1 MEKYKKSINILAIL
15 IATLALVACFAGL
28 FSGGGTGEYEFKS
41 INNEIVKIHGSGLYK
56 NDSVS
61 VAAQGIAADFITLV
75 MGIPLLLIS
84 LFLTNKNSF
93 RGRLLLTG
101 TLGYFLYT
109 YMSYAF
115 LWMYNRFFIVYVI
128 LMSLSLYALILS
140 MMSFDIEKISSHFKK
155 SLPVKFLGGFQ
166 LFVAFAIG
174 MLWLG
179 KIAPSVFQEAVP
191 AGLEHYTTLVIQGMD
206 LGIVVPTA
214 VLSGMLLIRRK
225 PFGYLLSSVI
235 ILKGITMLT
244 AISAMMI
251 NMALHSVK
259 MSIAEI
265 IIFPLFTL
273 LAVMSLI
280 ILMKNIKETD
290 IDKN

>member
-28 FSGGGTGEYEFKS
+28 FSGSGTGEYEFKS

-174 MLWLG
+174 MLWLE